1 MTEIHINEFVSSIR
15 AVDPMLSPQMVE
27 RIVCEVL
34 KAVDERHEYRLRVN
48 AERRVTSG
56 VRDELEGES

>member
-34 KAVDERHEYRLRVN
+34 KAVDERQEYRQRVN